1 MSKEKDTKKQE
12 VLSPGKIA
20 WRKFRKNRLAIFGAI
35 VLTIMVLATVFAN
48 FLAPCDPN
56 ALDIF
61 NCTKAPDS
69 NHLLGTD
76 DVGRDVLSRL
86 LYGGR
91 VSLTVGFAA
100 VVLELLIGVTLG
112 AFAGYFGGV
121 VDACI
126 SRVVDMVMCF
136 PFYVIAVS
144 MAAILGASARNIV
157 IIIAVLS
164 WPGISRIVRAQV
176 MALRNREFIE
186 AARALGLTPAE
197 IIFKHM
203 LPNCL
208 SPIIVNATLSMA
220 SAILTE
226 AGLSFIGMG
235 VSLPTPSWGNM
246 LSAAQEMTAL
256 QHHWWRWLP
265 PGLCVF
271 LTVLSINFVGDGLRD
286 ALDPRVK
293 SKS

>member
-1 MSKEKDTKKQE
+1 MSNEKAKKPE
-12 VLSPGKIA
+12 SLSPGKIA
-20 WRKFRKNRLAIFGAI
+20 WTKFRKNKLAMFGAF
-35 VLTIMVLATVFAN
+35 VLIILVLATIFAD
-48 FLAPCDPN
+48 FISPCDPN
-56 ALDIF
+56 TLDIF
-61 NCTKAPDS
+61 STTKKPDA
-69 NHLLGTD
+69 NHWLGTD
-76 DVGRDVLSRL
+76 DVGRDVFARL

-91 VSLTVGFAA
+91 VSLSVGIAA
-100 VVLELLIGVTLG
+100 VALELVIGVTLG
-112 AFAGYFGGV
+112 ALAGYFGGW
-121 VDACI
+121 VDAVI
-126 SRVVDMVMCF
+126 SRLVDMVMCF

-157 IIIAVLS
+157 IIIAILS
-164 WPGISRIVRAQV
+164 WPGVSRIVRAQV
-176 MALRNREFIE
+176 MSLRNREFIE
-186 AARALGLTPAE
+186 AARALGLSPSE
-197 IIFKHM
+197 IIARHI

-246 LSAAQEMTAL
+246 LSAAQDMTAL
-256 QHHWWRWLP
+256 RYHWWRWLP
-265 PGLCVF
+265 PGMCVF

-293 SKS
+293 TK

>member
-1 MSKEKDTKKQE
+1 MSKEKAKKPE
-12 VLSPGKIA
+12 SLSPGKIA
-20 WRKFRKNRLAIFGAI
+20 WTKFRKNKLAMFGAF
-35 VLTIMVLATVFAN
+35 VLILLVLATVFAD
-48 FLAPCDPN
+48 FIAPCDPN
-56 ALDIF
+56 ELDIF
-61 NCTKAPDS
+61 ATTKAPDG
-69 NHLLGTD
+69 NHMLGTD
-76 DVGRDVLSRL
+76 EVGRDVLSRL

-91 VSLTVGFAA
+91 VSLTVGIAA
-100 VVLELLIGVTLG
+100 VALELVIGVTLG
-112 AFAGYFGGV
+112 ALAGYFGGW
-121 VDACI
+121 VDSVI
-126 SRVVDMVMCF
+126 SRLVDIVMCF

-164 WPGISRIVRAQV
+164 WTGVSRIVRAQV
-176 MALRNREFIE
+176 MSLRNREFVE
-186 AARALGLTPAE
+186 AARALGLSPSE
-197 IIFKHM
+197 IIIRHI

-208 SPIIVNATLSMA
+208 SPIIVNATLAMA

-246 LSAAQEMTAL
+246 LSAAQDMTAL
-256 QHHWWRWLP
+256 RFHWWRWLP

-293 SKS
+293 SK